1 MVRPEKMQ
9 ARQLQEILVKAKAAA
24 AAAMKY
30 RISSLGFFW
39 VVTNKS
45 HRIMS
50 RFRYITRSFL

>member
-1 MVRPEKMQ
+1 MQ

-30 RISSLGFFW
+30 RISSLGFFG